1 MLAASSAHIGLAAGL
16 ATSMLW
22 TLTSLFFTAAGKR
35 IGPTAVNAFRICLA
49 IILLAT
55 THRLLSD
62 VWIPQALPRQFLLL
76 ALSGVIG
83 LSLGDQAL
91 FTAFVDIGPRRS
103 MLIMTTAPLF
113 AALFGWIAL
122 GETLHAW
129 AWVGIVLVIGGVG
142 WVISERPR
150 RGLQQPAPHVL
161 RGVILALVA
170 AACQAAGLLFSKQGM
185 GHGWAAESQYIDP
198 QTATLIRVFFA
209 GIGLLPILCLHAY
222 RQRKRALTGR
232 TVARTGSRRAG
243 YAFAAAGAA
252 VGPFLG
258 VWMSLVASHYA
269 PLGIAQTLCS
279 LPPLF
284 LLPVAALIHK
294 EHITPRAILGALM
307 AVGGIALL
315 FVRST

>member
-1 MLAASSAHIGLAAGL
+1 MLAASSVYVGLGAGL
-16 ATSMLW
+16 ATSLLW

-35 IGPTAVNAFRICLA
+35 IGPTAVNATRIGLA
-49 IILLAT
+49 IILLAI
-55 THRLLSD
+55 THRLLQD
-62 VWIPQALPRQFLLL
+62 VWIPQALPRQFMFL

-83 LSLGDQAL
+83 LSIGDQAL

-103 MLIMTTAPLF
+103 TLIMTTAPLF

-122 GETLHAW
+122 DETLHPLAW
-129 AWVGIVLVIGGVG
+129 IGIALVIGGVA

-150 RGLQQPAPHVL
+150 RRMPQPEPHVL

-170 AACQAAGLLFSKQGM
+170 SACQAAGLLLSKQGM
-185 GHGWAAESQYIDP
+185 GHGWASPDEYIAP

-209 GIGLLPILCLHAY
+209 GIGVLPILCLHAY
-222 RQRKRALTGR
+222 RRRKRASDPR
-232 TVARTGSRRAG
+232 AVVRTGSRRAG
-243 YAFAAAGAA
+243 YAFVAAGAA
-252 VGPFLG
+252 VGPALG
-258 VWMSLVASHYA
+258 VWMSLVASHHA

-284 LLPVAALIHK
+284 LIPFAAVIHK
-294 EHITPRAILGALM
+294 EHITPRAVLGAFL

-315 FVRST
+315 FVRSA